1 MGVTAREPPAA
12 REKACAT
19 IISRLGAPAGGNSR
33 HRVEMAEDQVASAQL
48 LRNFA
53 PLDAMKREN
62 LAALA
67 KKVSVRTLSAG
78 RVLFNQGDT
87 DKRTV
92 WLVSGAVEVNENERN
107 IGVLRAGT
115 PETRNPLYPKLPRRV
130 SVRAVDDITFLSIE
144 SDLLD
149 VMITWDQ
156 TGTYEVEELQATLQA
171 VGSDDWM
178 TTILQTSA
186 FHRIPPANIQ
196 AIFQRLQR
204 RPCKAGEVVIK
215 QGDEGDYFYIIVNG
229 KCAVTRET
237 PLSRDGIKL
246 AELGVGDSFGE
257 EALIAE
263 AKRNA
268 TITMMTDG
276 VLMRLNKQD
285 FRELMNEPLL
295 QWVSIEQAL
304 AIIARGGRWL
314 DVRLPSEHQTL
325 SIEGAVNVPLYLI
338 RLKLST
344 LDRNTPYVAYCD
356 TGRRS
361 SAAAYI
367 LVERGFDAYVLTG
380 GMNSDGGL
388 PLTRGGPAPKP

>member
-1 MGVTAREPPAA
+1 MSDEQAA
-12 REKACAT
+12 T
-19 IISRLGAPAGGNSR
+19 
-33 HRVEMAEDQVASAQL
+33 VQVL
-48 LRNFA
+48 KTLA
-53 PLDAMKREN
+53 PLDGMKREN
-62 LAALA
+62 LNALA
-67 KKVSVRTLSAG
+67 KKVSVKTLTGG
-78 RVLFNQGDT
+78 RALFQQGDT

-92 WLVSGAVEVNENERN
+92 WLVRGRVEALEGERLVAS
-107 IGVLRAGT
+107 IRAGT
-115 PETRNPLYPKLPRRV
+115 PEARNPLFPGLPRKV
-130 SVRAVDDITFLSIE
+130 TVRAIDDIAFLSID

-156 TGTYEVEELQATLQA
+156 TGSYEVEELQAQLQSA
-171 VGSDDWM
+171 GSDDWM
-178 TTILQTSA
+178 TTLLQTNA

-204 RPCKAGEVVIK
+204 TPCRAGEVVIK
-215 QGDEGDYFYIIVNG
+215 QGDEGDYFYIIVQG

-237 PLSRDGIKL
+237 PLSREGIKL
-246 AELGVGDSFGE
+246 AELNVGDTFGE

-268 TITMMTDG
+268 TVTMTTDG

-295 QWVSIEQAL
+295 QWVVPDQARKIL
-304 AIIARGGRWL
+304 ERGGRWL
-314 DVRLPSEHQTL
+314 DVRLPSEHQNL
-325 SIEGAVNVPLYLI
+325 GIEGALNVPLYLI

-344 LDRNTPYVAYCD
+344 LDRTKPYVVYCD

-367 LVERGFDAYVLTG
+367 LVERGFEAYVLK
-380 GMNSDGGL
+380 GGL
-388 PLTRGGPAPKP
+388 GSGVGLQLTRGGAADKP

>member
-1 MGVTAREPPAA
+1 MSEEQAA
-12 REKACAT
+12 
-19 IISRLGAPAGGNSR
+19 S
-33 HRVEMAEDQVASAQL
+33 VQL
-48 LRNFA
+48 LRTFA
-53 PLDAMKREN
+53 PLDSMKREN

-67 KKVSVRTLSAG
+67 KKVSVRSLNSG
-78 RVLFNQGDT
+78 RVLFSQGDT
-87 DKRTV
+87 DKRTI
-92 WLVSGAVEVNENERN
+92 WLVGGVVEIDDGERK
-107 IGVLRAGT
+107 IGTLRAGT
-115 PETRNPLYPKLPRRV
+115 AEARNPLSPQLPRRV
-130 SVRAVDDITFLSIE
+130 TVRALDDISYLSID

-156 TGTYEVEELQATLQA
+156 TGTYEVGELQAQLQNA
-171 VGSDDWM
+171 GASSDDWM
-178 TTILQTSA
+178 TTLLQTNA

-204 RPCKAGEVVIK
+204 IPCKAGEVVIK

-237 PLSRDGIKL
+237 PLSREGIKL

-268 TITMMTDG
+268 TVAMLTDG

-285 FRELMNEPLL
+285 FRELMNDPLL
-295 QWVSIEQAL
+295 QWVSSTDAL
-304 AIIARGGRWL
+304 QVIARGGRWL
-314 DVRLPSEHQTL
+314 DVRLPSEHQNL
-325 SIEGAVNVPLYLI
+325 AIEGSLNVPLYLI

-344 LDRNTPYVAYCD
+344 LDRNIPYVTYCD

-367 LVERGFDAYVLTG
+367 LVERGFDAYVLKDG
-380 GMNSDGGL
+380 LSSGGL
-388 PLTRGGPAPKP
+388 PLTRGHAHEKP